1 MNIKTIVIEGRQG
14 DIEITRNR
22 TGAYVMAGKL
32 CIAAFER
39 TEEPAARY
47 VKAMEVAK
55 AIYGADRNG
64 RLAATN
70 SMVHVMS
77 EIERVAGCC

>member
-22 TGAYVMAGKL
+22 TGAHVMAGKL

-55 AIYGADRNG
+55 AVYGADRNG

-70 SMVHVMS
+70 SMVHDVMTA
-77 EIERVAGCC
+77 IDRVAGC